1 MAWFAR
7 LAARVLRAA
16 QRPYFPLL
24 GVALAFGATLLAIAF
39 VPVLCMLVVARQ
51 RRWGVLVV
59 ACSLGSALGATLLA
73 WLVSTYG
80 TQILDYLL
88 SRLART
94 QEWQTGTRWVDA
106 FGFAALLAVAA
117 LPLSQTPVLIVCAL
131 MAMPMTEI
139 FLSVFAGKLI
149 KYSVSAAFVSS
160 TAGRLMQSWPGALN
174 TTPSAQR
181 PFPKQE

>member
-1 MAWFAR
+1 MAW
-7 LAARVLRAA
+7 LAHLVARVSRAA
-16 QRPYFPLL
+16 QRPYFALL
-24 GVALAFGATLLAIAF
+24 SLALAFGATLLAIAF

-59 ACSLGSALGATLLA
+59 TCALGSALGATLLA
-73 WLVSTYG
+73 WLVATFG
-80 TQILDYLL
+80 TQILEYLL

-94 QEWQTGTRWVDA
+94 QEWQTGSRWVDA

-131 MAMPMTEI
+131 MGMPLAEV

-149 KYSVSAAFVSS
+149 KYSVSAAVVSS
-160 TAGRLMQSWPGALN
+160 TAGHLMPSWPGVLDP
-174 TTPSAQR
+174 TLFVQR
-181 PFPKQE
+181 PHHNNE